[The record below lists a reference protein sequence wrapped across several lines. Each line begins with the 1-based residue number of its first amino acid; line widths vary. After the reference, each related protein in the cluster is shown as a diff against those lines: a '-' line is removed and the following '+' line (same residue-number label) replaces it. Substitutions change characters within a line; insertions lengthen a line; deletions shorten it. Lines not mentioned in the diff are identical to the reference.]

1 MRVDAF
7 PTGAT
12 PNGIFQMTGNVW
24 EWLDDPLETIPCSL
38 GETFAPWKP
47 MRRIIGGAFNTY
59 FPSEATCRFIT
70 GQGELDR
77 RDNIGFRCAVSL
89 ERLRPLP

>member
-1 MRVDAF
+1 
-7 PTGAT
+7 
-12 PNGIFQMTGNVW
+12 MTGNVW
-24 EWLDDPLETIPCSL
+24 EWLDDPLETIPCQP
-38 GETFAPWKP
+38 GEFFQPWKP

-59 FPSEATCRFIT
+59 FPSEATCQFVT

-89 ERLRPLP
+89 GQLRPLP